1 MATSEAPEER
11 LKKFKYRGKEMSLRR
26 QQRIDSSLQL
36 RKSRKDEQALKRRNI
51 GLFSSD
57 VVSQALVKEANLT
70 LDDII
75 KGVNSSDTIMC
86 LLATQ
91 AAREMLS
98 QENNPPLDVI
108 IEAGLIPKLVDF
120 LKAAHLPNLQFEAAW
135 ALTNIASG
143 TSEQTGVVVK
153 EGAIEPLIELLCSPH
168 LTVSEQAVWAL
179 GNIAGDCAEFR
190 DNVIS
195 NNAIPHLINLISTN
209 IPITFLRNIAWTLSN
224 LCRNKNPYPPEDAV
238 RQMLPTL
245 CQLLLHH
252 DNEILSDTCWALS
265 YLTEGGKDY
274 IHHVVT
280 TGILP
285 RLVELMSSSELNVL
299 TPCLH
304 TMGNIVAGTN
314 EQTQM
319 VIDAGMLK
327 VLGQV
332 LRHPKS
338 SIQKLAAW
346 VMSNVAAGPR
356 HHVQQLILCNLLPV
370 LVNLLRNAELKVQ
383 KEAVCT
389 VANFATGASQS
400 QLTLLAYSGVLE
412 PMLNLLT
419 APDMEVITVIL
430 DVISY
435 LLQQIDD
442 LEDKKRLC
450 FQIEEVGGFEK
461 IESLQHHHNSY
472 ISHSALNI
480 IEKYLYEEEDDDIL
494 PKPGLRV

>member
-1 MATSEAPEER
+1 
-11 LKKFKYRGKEMSLRR
+11 MSLRR

-36 RKSRKDEQALKRRNI
+36 RKSRKDEQVLKRRNI

-57 VVSQALVKEANLT
+57 VVSQALVKEADLT

-75 KGVNSSDTIMC
+75 KGVNSSDTNMC

-98 QENNPPLDVI
+98 QDNNPPLDVI

-120 LKAAHLPNLQFEAAW
+120 LKAAHLPNLQFEAAC

-143 TSEQTGVVVK
+143 TSEQTRAVVK

-190 DNVIS
+190 DSVIS

-224 LCRNKNPYPPEDAV
+224 LCRNKNPHPPEDAV

-252 DNEILSDTCWALS
+252 DNEILSHTCWALT
-265 YLTEGGKDY
+265 YLTEGGKDIY
-274 IHHVVT
+274 HVVT

-299 TPCLH
+299 
-304 TMGNIVAGTN
+304 V
-314 EQTQM
+314 
-319 VIDAGMLK
+319 
-327 VLGQV
+327 
-332 LRHPKS
+332 S
-338 SIQKLAAW
+338 
-346 VMSNVAAGPR
+346 
-356 HHVQQLILCNLLPV
+356 
-370 LVNLLRNAELKVQ
+370 
-383 KEAVCT
+383 
-389 VANFATGASQS
+389 
-400 QLTLLAYSGVLE
+400 
-412 PMLNLLT
+412 
-419 APDMEVITVIL
+419 VIL
-430 DVISY
+430 GPMH
-435 LLQQIDD
+435 LR
-442 LEDKKRLC
+442 KRLQVRAC
-450 FQIEEVGGFEK
+450 GCCDCRSVRR
-461 IESLQHHHNSY
+461 
-472 ISHSALNI
+472 
-480 IEKYLYEEEDDDIL
+480 
-494 PKPGLRV
+494 GLA